1 MGSSPSVDTS
11 AQAAAADRARG
22 DINKTWSDQKEMA
35 QPWLDTG
42 KTALTSLGNNDF
54 MKNWQADPGYQFRL
68 DQGLKATQG
77 SAGAR
82 GLNGS
87 GATLKALANY
97 GQNQASQEY
106 GNVYNREYGRLSGL
120 AGLGSNALSGLMGAA
135 GQRGQQLADVSVG
148 MGNAQA
154 AAQMANGQAAGARA
168 GQMGALLGA
177 GAGFMMAGPGGGA
190 AGASAGAGIGA
201 AGGQLLFSDERV
213 KKDIESVSKKDLG
226 EFRNALKAYS
236 FKYKDEEM
244 GEGEHIGVMA
254 QDLQKSKLG
263 RTVVEENEDGVKQIN
278 LKKLASLSLAMMAKG

>member
-1 MGSSPSVDTS
+1 MGGSPSVDTS
-11 AQAAAADRARG
+11 AQAAAADRARE
-22 DINKTWSDQKEMA
+22 DLNKKWGEQKDMA
-35 QPWLDTG
+35 QPWMDAG

-54 MKNWQADPGYQFRL
+54 MRNWQADPGYQFRL
-68 DQGLKATQG
+68 DQGLKATAG

-120 AGLGSNALSGLMGAA
+120 ANLGSNAMNGLMGAA
-135 GQRGQQLADVSVG
+135 GQQGQQMADISVG

-154 AAQMANGQAAGARA
+154 AAQMANAQAGQARA
-168 GQMGALLGA
+168 GQFGALLGA
-177 GAGFMMAGPGGGA
+177 GVGLAASGGNPYGA
-190 AGASAGAGIGA
+190 VAGAQVGSS
-201 AGGQLLFSDERV
+201 GGQMLFSDKRV

-226 EFRNALKAYS
+226 EFRKALKAYS
-236 FKYKDEEM
+236 FNYKDEEM

-254 QDLQKSKLG
+254 QDLEKSKLG
-263 RTVVEENEDGVKQIN
+263 RTVVEEKDGVKQIN